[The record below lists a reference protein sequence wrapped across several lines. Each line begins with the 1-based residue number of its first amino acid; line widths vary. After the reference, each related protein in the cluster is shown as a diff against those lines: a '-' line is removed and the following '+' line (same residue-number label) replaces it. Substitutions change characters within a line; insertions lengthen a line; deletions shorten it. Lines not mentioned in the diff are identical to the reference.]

1 MQSMCGYVHFDRYI
15 QVSPPPPEHPQENRS
30 MNRRLALAV
39 AATVLLAACG
49 QSPTAAPTRSPS
61 IRHDGGVNTMGSG
74 NFTGTGGGS
83 RTSSTSTDGGNTL
96 GSGNAVNGGNTLG
109 SGN

>member
-1 MQSMCGYVHFDRYI
+1 
-15 QVSPPPPEHPQENRS
+15 

-49 QSPTAAPTRSPS
+49 QSPTAAPTRAPS
-61 IRHDGGVNTMGSG
+61 IRHDGGINTMGGVTGG
-74 NFTGTGGGS
+74 NGTGNAIAAGSGGS
-83 RTSSTSTDGGNTL
+83 PTDATSTEGGNGL
-96 GSGNAVNGGNTLG
+96 GSGNATGGGNGLG